1 MVSIHRPLG
10 YGPSTLPLR
19 HSALSPCSLAVGSRA
34 LIAEIYPGKNMRARL
49 FAVWCLFNC
58 KLDLTKKK
66 KLRRSRQSKGG
77 TWLGMKL
84 ATCCPLKTSC
94 RTSHPGFRL
103 CFLKGNYTG
112 VALKEGIAEDGF
124 DPSTSGLLAQHSS
137 AAPLCFSSLYFCCWL
152 QGSQCRNISWKNMR
166 ARLSAVWC
174 LFNCKLDLTKKKG

>member
-1 MVSIHRPLG
+1 MPL
-10 YGPSTLPLR
+10 
-19 HSALSPCSLAVGSRA
+19 CSSSLQSCCWLQGSHCRN
-34 LIAEIYPGKNMRARL
+34 ISWKNMRARL

-66 KLRRSRQSKGG
+66 RLRRSRQSKGG

-112 VALKEGIAEDGF
+112 VALKEGLAEDGF
-124 DPSTSGLLAQHSS
+124 DPSTSGLWAQHAS
-137 AAPLCFSSLYFCCWL
+137 AAPLCSPLLQSCCWL
-152 QGSQCRNISWKNMR
+152 QGSHCRNTLWKNSHQPP
-166 ARLSAVWC
+166 LHLC
-174 LFNCKLDLTKKKG
+174 QLL